1 MKNIRI
7 NFLAIIGM
15 MVAIGT
21 VAFTA
26 PKSANSSGWFAVEN
40 DGVTI
45 NPIALSEAPEICTEE
60 EGQYCALKLNTDG
73 ATSFPETVSQA
84 ETMHANNELVID
96 ARAYKELE

>member
-7 NFLAIIGM
+7 NLLAIIGM

-26 PKSANSSGWFAVEN
+26 PKSSNLSAWFAVEE

-45 NPIALSEAPEICTEE
+45 IPISLSEAPEICSEA
-60 EGQYCALKLNTDG
+60 EGQYCALKLNTEN
-73 ATSFPETVSQA
+73 ATSFPETVPQA
-84 ETMHANNELVID
+84 EAMHANNELVID
-96 ARAYKELE
+96 ERAYKELE